1 MVLILMEEG
10 HVSKVNG
17 SDFCGCWEC
26 SVSIY
31 ELNLSPNGKIPS
43 CVYERLK
50 WDGCDM

>member
-10 HVSKVNG
+10 QVSKVNG
-17 SDFCGCWEC
+17 SDFCGCREC

-31 ELNLSPNGKIPS
+31 ELNLSPDGKIS
-43 CVYERLK
+43 FWVCERLK